1 MSNVFSVHQRTC
13 LIYHTPAYVGAI
25 RRSVKG
31 PLANSV
37 DPKEK
42 PNKTSTV
49 IIIPKT
55 ILFFSDT
62 SPHTPTKKKK
72 RKKKSNIL
80 SSQMSRHLNN
90 NVHYFRS
97 FFPESINEQ
106 IRASVQKNSRGSSRF
121 QRSQSIFTAAS
132 KLEEHYLASFHFF
145 CFHVDLMSPKLF
157 DCDQKFVLNYT
168 K

>member
-13 LIYHTPAYVGAI
+13 LIYDTSAYVGAI
-25 RRSVKG
+25 RRSVTG

-55 ILFFSDT
+55 ILFFSE
-62 SPHTPTKKKK
+62 PPPPT
-72 RKKKSNIL
+72 KKKSNIL

-90 NVHYFRS
+90 NVHYFIS

-106 IRASVQKNSRGSSRF
+106 IRASVQKTVEEWSRF
-121 QRSQSIFTAAS
+121 QRSQRFFTFAS

-157 DCDQKFVLNYT
+157 DCDQKIV
-168 K
+168 